1 MPCDGETV
9 MAGGTQP
16 NPWDE
21 AQRRTR
27 ARAFLQ
33 RATARNRL
41 AGGEKRRRARVS
53 DGGTAAIGRSA
64 TSGESSSSDE
74 ADRPCRRAIHPYQR
88 RLGNAST
95 YALPL
100 ESLAIPSRLSRR
112 ESGSIS
118 HPRRGPGAG
127 YKVEAGA
134 IRAHPKLDEF
144 ATRRL
149 EPASRC
155 AADPRRRPLLEG
167 EDALLPSFKA
177 AQKTQKPRLRGG
189 GAVNPKAISRRC
201 GATRSG

>member
-1 MPCDGETV
+1 
-9 MAGGTQP
+9 MARPSWRAARSRTLGTKRSGAP
-16 NPWDE
+16 EPAPFCSE
-21 AQRRTR
+21 RPRGTG
-27 ARAFLQ
+27 LP
-33 RATARNRL
+33 
-41 AGGEKRRRARVS
+41 AGKRRRARVS

-177 AQKTQKPRLRGG
+177 AQNAKAPPPRRRG
-189 GAVNPKAISRRC
+189 R
-201 GATRSG
+201 